1 MRSTALKKYQ
11 KLESSG
17 LWREAPELQRRE
29 VVVAFGEASL
39 TLSDPRTEAALS
51 HWSLPAVE
59 RINPGELPALYA
71 PGRQALETLELD
83 DPTMIAALETVRSAV
98 ASERPKPGRLRGQL
112 LLGGTLLVVMLA
124 ATFLPG
130 ALVEHTAAMVPAAMR
145 QNIGQVALAD
155 LSRVTGAPCA
165 DPSGQAALDR
175 LALRLFSKDP
185 PQLRVL
191 PDGTALA
198 MHLPGRIITLNRS
211 LIEQQDGPE
220 VVSGFALAEAARAAA
235 SDPLVPLLRHA
246 GLRATF
252 TLLTTGQLDPAAI
265 EGYGAELLL
274 QRPLTLAAEPLLEQ
288 FEVAGVPA
296 TPYARALDPTG
307 EAVLALIEA
316 DPFAKGTPGP
326 ILTDGDWI
334 SLQAICAE

>member
-39 TLSDPRTEAALS
+39 TLSDPRTETALS

-71 PGRQALETLELD
+71 PGRQALETLELE

-112 LLGGTLLVVMLA
+112 LLGGTLLVVLLA
-124 ATFLPG
+124 AAFLPG
-130 ALVEHTAAMVPAAMR
+130 ALIEHTATMVPAAMR
-145 QNIGQVALAD
+145 QNIGQVALND

-175 LALRLFSKDP
+175 LAIRLFGEDP

-191 PDGTALA
+191 PDGAALA

-211 LIEQQDGPE
+211 LIEQENGPE
-220 VVSGFALAEAARAAA
+220 VASGFALAEAARAAA

-274 QRPLTLAAEPLLEQ
+274 QRPLTLAAEPLLDQ
-288 FEVAGVPA
+288 FEAAGVPA

-307 EAVLALIEA
+307 EATLALIEA

-326 ILTDGDWI
+326 ILADGDWI